1 MITPTNEEKKNN
13 NISNIVEAEQKERNM
28 DVTNDL
34 ADPED
39 DSNNAIPD
47 GVLNI
52 KSNLIR
58 QKEESKKYG
67 NRLIENCMYIDLSIL
82 IIKLR

>member
-1 MITPTNEEKKNN
+1 MITPPSEEKKDN
-13 NISNIVEAEQKERNM
+13 NISNMVETVQNQRNM
-28 DVTNDL
+28 DVFNDL

-39 DSNNAIPD
+39 NSNNAIPD

-67 NRLIENCMYIDLSIL
+67 NRLIENCMYIYLSIL